1 MRHIHVELTRG
12 SKEELAPVEL
22 PSQDGDLPP
31 PTTPSQVPNLGVM
44 KPGVVVPK
52 PFGHEQLRLQKVYQL
67 SIFSQLGGFSASEL
81 PRTSEAQPGQV
92 QPGQVQRTDRV
103 GVKRGQGGGQ
113 EESHLT
119 HKWPHLAGDLDR
131 ERDGGVMSGSGPGV
145 GVDVGMGVEI
155 GLGMGVGVGQGPVS
169 SCIMVDHRD
178 SDGGLSP
185 RSPPAAPLSPGHTP
199 ARRPAQHN
207 HDRPVPDLWA
217 PLSPKPSPIVEPHS
231 PPGSCSPFPS
241 TEPPPGGDTPACSLG
256 NPGGSGEGCCSG
268 SSLGQHQPNC
278 CTDGPHGALGA
289 FNTLS
294 PPLRTPG
301 SLSHRFTPT
310 TDPQEPGEGRECW
323 AKLESSPPHPSATAF
338 NSTNGLSSVEKT
350 LSTSGLSSVEKTPS
364 TSGLSSGEKTPST
377 SGLSSGEK
385 TPSTSGLSS
394 VEKTPSTSGLSSGEK
409 TLSTSG
415 LSSGEK
421 TPSTSGLSSG
431 EKTPSTS
438 GLSSGEKTPSTSRLR
453 GISSGPCPAKKKL
466 LSSSDTGESCSEDEG
481 PSTSKRSR
489 LALLA
494 PGLGLASC
502 RGTDAKAAPFW
513 NHLLPNAR
521 DPDHTKSVSECRGA
535 SRRLKSGM
543 RLKSRQL
550 CSGRRTDTLGRSA
563 RSGWPSSSISRSLLG
578 NFEESILKGRFS
590 PSGRIEGFT
599 AEIGA
604 SGSYC
609 PQHVTLPVHVT
620 YYDISEHSA
629 PSPFL
634 GVISLEPLG
643 KKGYSVPKAGTIQ
656 VTLFN
661 PNKTVVKMFL
671 VTYNFG
677 DMPVNHMTFLR
688 HRIFLV
694 PVEEAG
700 PEAKGDGPPEPRA
713 TPTER
718 RKILCYLIHLR
729 FQSSKSGKI
738 YLHNDIRLLFSRK
751 SIEVDTGIPY
761 ELKSFTEVPKNPK
774 YSPRV

>member
-1 MRHIHVELTRG
+1 MRHIHVELTHDI
-12 SKEELAPVEL
+12 KEDLAPVEH
-22 PSQDGDLPP
+22 PAQDGDLPP
-31 PTTPSQVPNLGVM
+31 RTAPSQGLD
-44 KPGVVVPK
+44 PGVVEPGMGVGVGVPR
-52 PFGHEQLRLQKVYQL
+52 PFGQEELRLQKVYQL
-67 SIFSQLGGFSASEL
+67 SIFSHLGGFSPSDS
-81 PRTSEAQPGQV
+81 PRTSEAQRCP
-92 QPGQVQRTDRV
+92 PLWTARP
-103 GVKRGQGGGQ
+103 GVKRSQEEPKLGHKRPYMAEVQDPDPLDEVVLCGPGPAVEVGVEGGQG
-113 EESHLT
+113 
-119 HKWPHLAGDLDR
+119 LAS
-131 ERDGGVMSGSGPGV
+131 SGAATDYKDYEGP
-145 GVDVGMGVEI
+145 
-155 GLGMGVGVGQGPVS
+155 
-169 SCIMVDHRD
+169 
-178 SDGGLSP
+178 LSP
-185 RSPPAAPLSPGHTP
+185 RSPPPAPLSPGHTP

-207 HDRPVPDLWA
+207 HNRPVPDPWA
-217 PLSPKPSPIVEPHS
+217 PPSPKSLLMVEPHS
-231 PPGSCSPFPS
+231 LPGSRIPLPS
-241 TEPPPGGDTPACSLG
+241 TEPSPGGEVPVCSTGQCQTTCHTDGVLCQPPGELGTPPEHTLG
-256 NPGGSGEGCCSG
+256 
-268 SSLGQHQPNC
+268 
-278 CTDGPHGALGA
+278 T
-289 FNTLS
+289 T
-294 PPLRTPG
+294 G
-301 SLSHRFTPT
+301 SLSPHP
-310 TDPQEPGEGRECW
+310 TDPQEPE
-323 AKLESSPPHPSATAF
+323 KLRDWGSHLETSPPHPSATSF
-338 NSTNGLSSVEKT
+338 TKGL
-350 LSTSGLSSVEKTPS
+350 TSLEKTPS
-364 TSGLSSGEKTPST
+364 TSGLRWSSSDA
-377 SGLSSGEK
+377 
-385 TPSTSGLSS
+385 
-394 VEKTPSTSGLSSGEK
+394 
-409 TLSTSG
+409 
-415 LSSGEK
+415 
-421 TPSTSGLSSG
+421 
-431 EKTPSTS
+431 
-438 GLSSGEKTPSTSRLR
+438 
-453 GISSGPCPAKKKL
+453 CPAKKKL

-494 PGLGLASC
+494 PGLRLALC

-513 NHLLPNAR
+513 NHLLPRPGDLPKSGSESAR
-521 DPDHTKSVSECRGA
+521 A

-550 CSGRRTDTLGRSA
+550 RSGRHTDTSGRSA

-590 PSGRIEGFT
+590 PSGHIEGFT

-609 PQHVTLPVHVT
+609 PQHATLPVHVT

-694 PVEEAG
+694 PVEETEPDG
-700 PEAKGDGPPEPRA
+700 KVEGPPEPRA

-718 RKILCYLIHLR
+718 RKILCYLTHLR

-751 SIEVDTGIPY
+751 SIEVDSGIPY

>member
-22 PSQDGDLPP
+22 PSEDGDLPP
-31 PTTPSQVPNLGVM
+31 PAAPSQVPDLGVM
-44 KPGVVVPK
+44 RPGVVVPK
-52 PFGHEQLRLQKVYQL
+52 PFGHEELRLQKVYQL

-92 QPGQVQRTDRV
+92 QLGQVQRTDRV
-103 GVKRGQGGGQ
+103 GVKRGL

-131 ERDGGVMSGSGPGV
+131 ERDGGVLSGSGPGV
-145 GVDVGMGVEI
+145 GVGVGMGVGMGVGQ
-155 GLGMGVGVGQGPVS
+155 GLGMGVGLGQGPVS

-185 RSPPAAPLSPGHTP
+185 RSPPPAPLSPSHTP

-207 HDRPVPDLWA
+207 HDRPVPDLWT
-217 PLSPKPSPIVEPHS
+217 PLSPKPSPMVEPHS
-231 PPGSCSPFPS
+231 PPGSRSPLRS
-241 TEPPPGGDTPACSLG
+241 TEPLPWGDTPACSLG
-256 NPGGSGEGCCSG
+256 NPGGSGEGCSSA

-278 CTDGPHGALGA
+278 CTDGPLGA
-289 FNTLS
+289 FDTLNPPGG
-294 PPLRTPG
+294 PPLGPPG
-301 SLSHRFTPT
+301 SLSHRFPPT
-310 TDPQEPGEGRECW
+310 TDPQEPGEGREW
-323 AKLESSPPHPSATAF
+323 GAELESSPPHPSATAF

-350 LSTSGLSSVEKTPS
+350 PSTSSLSYLEKTPS
-364 TSGLSSGEKTPST
+364 TSG
-377 SGLSSGEK
+377 
-385 TPSTSGLSS
+385 
-394 VEKTPSTSGLSSGEK
+394 
-409 TLSTSG
+409 
-415 LSSGEK
+415 
-421 TPSTSGLSSG
+421 
-431 EKTPSTS
+431 
-438 GLSSGEKTPSTSRLR
+438 LR

-550 CSGRRTDTLGRSA
+550 CSGRRTDTLGRTA
-563 RSGWPSSSISRSLLG
+563 RSGWPASSISRSLLG

-609 PQHVTLPVHVT
+609 PQHATLPVHVT

-700 PEAKGDGPPEPRA
+700 PGEKEDGPPEPRA

-761 ELKSFTEVPKNPK
+761 KLKSFTEVPKNPK

>member
-1 MRHIHVELTRG
+1 MRHIHVKLTRG

-22 PSQDGDLPP
+22 PSQEGDLPP
-31 PTTPSQVPNLGVM
+31 PAAPSQGPDLGVM
-44 KPGVVVPK
+44 RPGVGVPR
-52 PFGHEQLRLQKVYQL
+52 PFDHEELRLQKVYQL
-67 SIFSQLGGFSASEL
+67 SIFSQLGGFSASDL
-81 PRTSEAQPGQV
+81 PRTSEV

-103 GVKRGQGGGQ
+103 GVKRGL

-119 HKWPHLAGDLDR
+119 HKWPHLAGDPDR
-131 ERDGGVMSGSGPGV
+131 ERDALDGGVLSGSGPGV
-145 GVDVGMGVEI
+145 GVGVGMG
-155 GLGMGVGVGQGPVS
+155 MGVGQGPIS
-169 SCIMVDHRD
+169 SCTMVDHRD

-185 RSPPAAPLSPGHTP
+185 RSPPPAPLSPGHTP

-217 PLSPKPSPIVEPHS
+217 SLLPKSSPMVEPHS
-231 PPGSCSPFPS
+231 PPGSRSPLPS
-241 TEPPPGGDTPACSLG
+241 TEPPPGGDAPACSLG
-256 NPGGSGEGCCSG
+256 DHGGSGEGCSSG
-268 SSLGQHQPNC
+268 SSLGQHHHNC
-278 CTDGPHGALGA
+278 CTDGSYGALGPPA
-289 FNTLS
+289 G
-294 PPLRTPG
+294 PPLGPPG
-301 SLSHRFTPT
+301 SLSHCFPLI
-310 TDPQEPGEGRECW
+310 TDPQEPGEGREW
-323 AKLESSPPHPSATAF
+323 GVELESSPPHPSATAF
-338 NSTNGLSSVEKT
+338 TSTNGLGS
-350 LSTSGLSSVEKTPS
+350 LEKTPS
-364 TSGLSSGEKTPST
+364 TSGL
-377 SGLSSGEK
+377 
-385 TPSTSGLSS
+385 
-394 VEKTPSTSGLSSGEK
+394 
-409 TLSTSG
+409 
-415 LSSGEK
+415 
-421 TPSTSGLSSG
+421 
-431 EKTPSTS
+431 
-438 GLSSGEKTPSTSRLR
+438 R
-453 GISSGPCPAKKKL
+453 GVFSGPCPAKKKL

-513 NHLLPNAR
+513 NHLLPNAW
-521 DPDHTKSVSECRGA
+521 DPDHPKSVSEISRA

-550 CSGRRTDTLGRSA
+550 RSGRRTDTSGHTA

-609 PQHVTLPVHVT
+609 PQHATLPVHVT

-634 GVISLEPLG
+634 GVISLEALG

-694 PVEEAG
+694 PVEEAV
-700 PEAKGDGPPEPRA
+700 PEEKGNGPPEPRA